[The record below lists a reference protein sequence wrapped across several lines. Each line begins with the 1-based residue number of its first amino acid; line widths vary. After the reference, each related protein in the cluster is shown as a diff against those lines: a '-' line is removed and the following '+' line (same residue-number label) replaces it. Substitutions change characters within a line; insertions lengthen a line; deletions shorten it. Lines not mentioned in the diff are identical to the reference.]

1 MFYQYFGE
9 LMNTPGITSPARK
22 TDQRASGKGFWR
34 SFRTASWL
42 GWQIESNW
50 TDPFLFA
57 IYSFVKPISTAA
69 ILVVMYGIITQGNFD
84 SPIFTYMYLGNAFYI
99 YVGAVMAGVSWA
111 VIDDREHYKT
121 LKYMYVAPINIPM
134 YLFGRGVAKFIVGSI
149 SVIITLVFGML
160 FLHLRID
167 FAAVNWLLF
176 FLALVIGVIMLAMM
190 GLILAGVTLLIAH
203 HVWFL
208 GEAVA
213 GALYLFSGAIFPL
226 EVLPSAIR
234 WIGYVIPI
242 TYWLELLRRALV
254 GDVAEAFPT
263 LQSLSNNQ
271 ILGILVGL
279 TLVFGVLAVIVFR
292 WAEHLARE
300 RGLIDMVTNY

>member
-1 MFYQYFGE
+1 MS
-9 LMNTPGITSPARK
+9 TPGTTTPQAATGEI
-22 TDQRASGKGFWR
+22 ASGQGFWR
-34 SFRTASWL
+34 SFRTAAWL

-57 IYSFVKPISTAA
+57 IYSFIKPISTAA
-69 ILVVMYGIITQGNFD
+69 ILVVMYGIITQGNFE

-149 SVIITLVFGML
+149 SVLITLVFGML

-167 FAAVNWLLF
+167 LAIVDWPLF
-176 FLALVIGVIMLAMM
+176 FLALLIGVIMLAMM

-226 EVLPSAIR
+226 EVLPAAIR
-234 WIGYVIPI
+234 WIGYVTPI
-242 TYWLELLRRALV
+242 TYWLELIRRALV
-254 GDVAEAFPT
+254 GEVAEAFPT
-263 LQSLSNNQ
+263 LQGLSNEQ

-279 TLVFGVLAVIVFR
+279 TVVFGILAIYVFR
-292 WAEHLARE
+292 WAEHQAKE